1 MCQELEP
8 WCNEVLSLCS
18 QQNAF
23 TQSRL
28 HTQGGHEYVHSFFA
42 PEDTSL
48 QTDSPRINRASVAR
62 MQSVSL
68 PSDTSDV
75 DSAMTGM
82 LKLLPN
88 VTQELLLNY
97 CGGAAKQGWMY
108 KEAENTA
115 TSVSNWA
122 RRWFILW
129 PKESHPSFGRLLE
142 SLSSW
147 LRSLFP
153 PVSSHFI
160 VVPVSISSF
169 RLPSSSST
177 FSGSLSTK

>member
-88 VTQELLLNY
+88 VTQELLL
-97 CGGAAKQGWMY
+97 
-108 KEAENTA
+108 
-115 TSVSNWA
+115 
-122 RRWFILW
+122 R
-129 PKESHPSFGRLLE
+129 
-142 SLSSW
+142 
-147 LRSLFP
+147 
-153 PVSSHFI
+153 
-160 VVPVSISSF
+160 
-169 RLPSSSST
+169 
-177 FSGSLSTK
+177 

>member
-97 CGGAAKQGWMY
+97 KLREDGPLEAWYAPCEQKGAVEGNS
-108 KEAENTA
+108 EA
-115 TSVSNWA
+115 
-122 RRWFILW
+122 
-129 PKESHPSFGRLLE
+129 
-142 SLSSW
+142 
-147 LRSLFP
+147 
-153 PVSSHFI
+153 
-160 VVPVSISSF
+160 
-169 RLPSSSST
+169 
-177 FSGSLSTK
+177 